1 MSIQMPNIPIQ
12 AFDYPL
18 PESKI
23 AQFPLANRHDSKL
36 LVFTDR
42 VVQHVAFRNLADE
55 LPENALLFFN
65 NTKRSQTILD

>member
-1 MSIQMPNIPIQ
+1 MSIQMPNIFIQ

-36 LVFTDR
+36 LVYQDGLIK
-42 VVQHVAFRNLADE
+42 HEAFRQLADQ
-55 LPENALLFFN
+55 LPANA
-65 NTKRSQTILD
+65 

>member
-1 MSIQMPNIPIQ
+1 MSIQMPNISIQ

-36 LVFTDR
+36 LVYKEGEI
-42 VVQHVAFRNLADE
+42 QHDSFRNLAE
-55 LPENALLFFN
+55 FLPENALLIFN
-65 NTKRSQTILD
+65 NK